1 MQISVIM
8 TTYNRPDALA
18 RVFSGL
24 HQQTLP
30 PYEVLIA
37 DDGSAPET
45 AALVKKLAD
54 TVPFP
59 VRHVWHADKGFRA
72 AAIRNKAIRRSTGD
86 YLVLL
91 DGDCIPDR
99 HFIADHC
106 RLARQGFFFQGKR
119 VLVQKQRTPTFR
131 FADIAT
137 PGRKMR
143 LLFKSGIGNR
153 HHLLRLAFFPATSSQ
168 SLSGVRSCN
177 LGLFRDDLVA
187 VNGFNEEFVG
197 WGREDSELVVRLLNY
212 GLKRRSHPFMAVC
225 YHLWHPE
232 NDRNRLPLNDE
243 LLKQMIESGERVCS
257 KGLVQAADPG
267 A

>member
-18 RVFSGL
+18 KVFSGL
-24 HQQTLP
+24 RRQISLP
-30 PYEVLIA
+30 FEVIVA

-45 AALVKKLAD
+45 AALVKKLSGTA
-54 TVPFP
+54 PFP

-72 AAIRNKAIRRSTGD
+72 AAIRNKAIRRATGD

-106 RLARQGFFFQGKR
+106 RLAQRGFFLQGKR
-119 VLVQKQRTPTFR
+119 VLIEKRRTPAFR
-131 FADIAT
+131 FADTAT
-137 PGRKMR
+137 AARKVR
-143 LLFKSGIGNR
+143 LFFSSGIGNC
-153 HHLLRLAFFPATSSQ
+153 HHLVRLPFFPASSSK

-187 VNGFNEEFVG
+187 VNGFNEDFVG
-197 WGREDSELVVRLLNY
+197 WGREDSELVVRLYNY
-212 GLKRRSHPFMAVC
+212 GLKRKNHPFMAVC

-232 NDRNRLPLNDE
+232 NDRSHLAVNDA
-243 LLKQMIESGERVCS
+243 LLEKGAASDHYYCR
-257 KGLVQAADPG
+257 KGLIRDDS
-267 A
+267 